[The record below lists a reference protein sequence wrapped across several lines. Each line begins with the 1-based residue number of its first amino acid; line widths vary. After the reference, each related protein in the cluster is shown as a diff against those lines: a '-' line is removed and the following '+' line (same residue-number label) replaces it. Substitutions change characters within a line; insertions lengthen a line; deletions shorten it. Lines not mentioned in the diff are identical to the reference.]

1 MSYWDAFQRITFL
14 SSSCFYQ
21 QVQRDQKR
29 SIFISVVFTL
39 MFHFVKFLLQN
50 LKHLPYFIISWT
62 SLKHLLLSSWTSVM
76 CLCFTFS
83 FLNSLIKFD
92 CLGAHPDR
100 LLICIPSGFDVTFA
114 VCVFVLLYFLMI
126 WSRNVVF
133 FPLSSI
139 LNVIIWLFIDW
150 ASEARRWAI

>member
-1 MSYWDAFQRITFL
+1 MYVLLGCFPKDNVSFL
-14 SSSCFYQ
+14 ILLLPASPKRPEEIHLHFSCVYID
-21 QVQRDQKR
+21 V
-29 SIFISVVFTL
+29 S
-39 MFHFVKFLLQN
+39 FVKFLLQN

-126 WSRNVVF
+126 
-133 FPLSSI
+133 
-139 LNVIIWLFIDW
+139 
-150 ASEARRWAI
+150 